1 MNRTL
6 YSLIGYL
13 FLPMLAIY
21 FIIRM
26 IKGSQ
31 YRQRTFERFGFLPKT
46 LSSVIWV
53 HCSSIGEFRASI
65 PLIDR
70 LIIEYPKHRIFVST
84 STSSGS
90 KALLDHYGDEILHS
104 YFPFDLG
111 LIINRYIQRI
121 NPVICIL
128 LETEIWPNLIHTL
141 KQKNIPTLL
150 INARLSERSL
160 ERYQKFTPKLVRDTL
175 NNLSLIA
182 TQNKSSKERF
192 IRLGA
197 FQDKVI
203 NIGNIKFDQ
212 NPLADKDISL
222 ALGKI
227 LADRKVVTFASTH
240 PDEEQKIINSYS
252 NIQDQIDALLVI
264 IPRHP
269 ERFDEVYK
277 IAKKANLNIMRR
289 SSNKA
294 AKKAQILLGDS
305 MGEMMSYFELS
316 DVVFMGGSLNNTGG
330 HNMLEPA
337 ALSKPI
343 IFGPNVFNFSEISS
357 DLLKQKAS
365 IQVQNSDELF
375 TQIIQLLGNEKQ
387 LKMLGKNANKYFK
400 SNQGAV
406 DKLIKLIAKAI

>member
-305 MGEMMSYFELS
+305 MGEMM
-316 DVVFMGGSLNNTGG
+316 
-330 HNMLEPA
+330 A
-337 ALSKPI
+337 A
-343 IFGPNVFNFSEISS
+343 
-357 DLLKQKAS
+357 
-365 IQVQNSDELF
+365 
-375 TQIIQLLGNEKQ
+375 
-387 LKMLGKNANKYFK
+387 
-400 SNQGAV
+400 
-406 DKLIKLIAKAI
+406 

>member
-1 MNRTL
+1 
-6 YSLIGYL
+6 
-13 FLPMLAIY
+13 
-21 FIIRM
+21 
-26 IKGSQ
+26 
-31 YRQRTFERFGFLPKT
+31 
-46 LSSVIWV
+46 
-53 HCSSIGEFRASI
+53 
-65 PLIDR
+65 
-70 LIIEYPKHRIFVST
+70 VST

-90 KALLDHYGDEILHS
+90 KALLDHYDDEILHS

-160 ERYQKFTPKLVRDTL
+160 ERYQKFAPKLVRDTL

-182 TQNKSSKERF
+182 TQNKNSKERF

-227 LADRKVVTFASTH
+227 LAGRKVVTFASTH

-269 ERFDEVYK
+269 ERFNEVYK
-277 IAKKANLNIMRR
+277 IAEKANLNIMRR

-387 LKMLGKNANKYFK
+387 QKILSKNANKYFK

-406 DKLIKLIAKAI
+406 DKLIKLITKAI

>member
-252 NIQDQIDALLVI
+252 NIQDQIDALLV
-264 IPRHP
+264 
-269 ERFDEVYK
+269 
-277 IAKKANLNIMRR
+277 KKANLNIMRR

>member
-269 ERFDEVYK
+269 ERFDK
-277 IAKKANLNIMRR
+277 
-289 SSNKA
+289 
-294 AKKAQILLGDS
+294 
-305 MGEMMSYFELS
+305 
-316 DVVFMGGSLNNTGG
+316 
-330 HNMLEPA
+330 
-337 ALSKPI
+337 KPI
-343 IFGPNVFNFSEISS
+343 
-357 DLLKQKAS
+357 
-365 IQVQNSDELF
+365 
-375 TQIIQLLGNEKQ
+375 
-387 LKMLGKNANKYFK
+387 
-400 SNQGAV
+400 
-406 DKLIKLIAKAI
+406 